1 MFYMKENLEKNGVNV
16 EGKYYGTEEKP
27 LFHVFHC
34 DIRNDTA
41 KICNKEE
48 CDFFKKN
55 LSG

>member
-1 MFYMKENLEKNGVNV
+1 MKENLEKNGVNV
-16 EGKYYGTEEKP
+16 GGKYYGTQEKI